1 MRNDRIETDGGRSG
15 DEFVFEDERAAGEES
30 TTSADAGGATAGADR
45 GSGDTMVG
53 DDRTRL
59 AVAVGLVVVAVLVV
73 VVLLQPLGLLGGGG
87 GGSPDTGA
95 ATDAGTGAAGQ
106 PSTGAAG
113 AGVDATTGARGG
125 ADSPGETGTALGG
138 TATGATTG
146 GATATGA
153 AGTTAPPATGET
165 PTAGAGTTAAG
176 TGGANATPGGNGTPA
191 SRPPVIDAIDVVDR
205 SSGGDDPTVAFAV
218 DWSVSDPDGDLRQVA
233 VRLIEADDSQVVD
246 VKTFDTATNTAT
258 FTVENGS
265 LGTAYEVVVAPT
277 DQAGTTATERTR
289 VVAGSEDD
297 ATAAARVQ

>member
-1 MRNDRIETDGGRSG
+1 MGTGEETPTRTRTMRDDRIEADGGRSG
-15 DEFVFEDERAAGEES
+15 EEFVFGNEDTTGEES
-30 TTSADAGGATAGADR
+30 TASAAGSEAAGADR
-45 GSGDTMVG
+45 RSDDTTIG
-53 DDRTRL
+53 DDGVGL

-73 VVLLQPLGLLGGGG
+73 VVLLQPFGLLGGGG
-87 GGSPDTGA
+87 GGSSDAGA

-106 PSTGAAG
+106 PSTGTAE
-113 AGVDATTGARGG
+113 TG
-125 ADSPGETGTALGG
+125 SPGETSAPGG

-146 GATATGA
+146 GTTATGA
-153 AGTTAPPATGET
+153 AGTTAPPATDET

-176 TGGANATPGGNGTPA
+176 TAGANATPGGNGTQA
-191 SRPPVIDAIDVVDR
+191 GRPPVIDAIDVADR
-205 SSGGDDPTVAFAV
+205 SAGGDDPTVAFAV

-233 VRLIEADDSQVVD
+233 VRLIEADGSRVVD
-246 VKTFDTATNTAT
+246 VQAFDTATNTAT

-297 ATAAARVQ
+297 TTAAARVQ